1 MKTKY
6 EFTAK
11 NGTQFKFDSYME
23 FATWYFD
30 SPRQVMQS
38 MFDEDTFRKMNC
50 KAVYSAAARKSML

>member
-30 SPRQVMQS
+30 APRQVMQS
-38 MFDEDTFRKMNC
+38 IFDEATFRIMER
-50 KAVYSAAARKSML
+50 KATSSAAARKRMQ